1 MYYDNG
7 ISGVYVIIHIT
18 MNQEQMTFQVLRQLL
33 VGRDLA
39 LKRDV
44 TRLIGNLL
52 HAMVLLA
59 PPTVVDVVVV
69 VAGTRDS
76 HLEEIGIEQHGGCG
90 HESTSGMAVNAD
102 PVDIHVGIAG
112 A

>member
-1 MYYDNG
+1 MA
-7 ISGVYVIIHIT
+7 
-18 MNQEQMTFQVLRQLL
+18 FQVLRQLL

-39 LKRDV
+39 LERDISSLV
-44 TRLIGNLL
+44 GDLV
-52 HAMVLLA
+52 HAMMLLA

-69 VAGTRDS
+69 IAGARDS

-102 PVDIHVGIAG
+102 PVNVHVGIAG
-112 A
+112 AQLLDRSLMVG